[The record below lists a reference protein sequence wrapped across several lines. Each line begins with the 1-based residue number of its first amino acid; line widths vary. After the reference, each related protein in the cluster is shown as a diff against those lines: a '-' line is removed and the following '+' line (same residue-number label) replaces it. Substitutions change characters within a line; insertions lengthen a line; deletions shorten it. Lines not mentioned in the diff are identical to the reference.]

1 MTKRGPLPAVRAL
14 HALSAPAD
22 IVLGQFGIKT
32 KRKVAG
38 EVSWY
43 NMDRCPACNHTG
55 FQCGV
60 SESRRGDLLMH
71 GVKCFHPHDNQWGQE
86 NIDYGDFL
94 EMLGA
99 VSHSELLEL
108 RERRRQGPRTVTPH
122 AEPLP
127 RRLQGPDTVAPL
139 PANKDALKVRQK
151 RLRENAQARQWLDD
165 RGLGDEVIEAFFLG
179 LSTPYMAKGQTEPTA
194 DALIAPLMAGGG
206 YPGKNFSYH
215 NIPGVTQ
222 NPRDSSWAPHENST
236 YWVTPKGDQ
245 KSVIIVEGMKDG
257 WRIWSFLREA
267 DLLADHAI
275 ITATHGSNLPAE
287 WKYPDFW
294 ERWDRIYCGQDDDA
308 AGEKIVWKLR
318 EAAGRSVY
326 RLRVPTCT
334 SHKDSSKPGKD
345 WTDWLQ
351 GGGTVEQFRSLLTSA
366 ELLRDT
372 IEDDDG
378 QTFGRLG
385 FAPVDIN
392 CAYHKGHLHYTTQ
405 TLLRTVDV
413 IKDHRTGQ
421 EEPTVVERLE
431 TVVVRSDGELLSAR
445 AMPAPPGTPLDE
457 IVLRLSDGTLIEQ
470 RPKPSR
476 HSSWSWRSI
485 QAFTDARQK
494 GQKLARRT
502 LTEMVSD
509 VYRYL
514 KRSVYLPYDDDYAL
528 LAMIVPVTYAQ
539 SIFQSVPQILV
550 VGPPDSGKSTLG
562 LAMSRVCANASLI
575 GQSSAAAIARH
586 IDETRGFVVLDDLES
601 VGRTGKDAA
610 QATELLQALKL
621 SYNKET
627 AIKVWVDVSKNNKV
641 EKLNFFGVKMIN
653 NTSGVES
660 ILGSRMLRVTSG
672 KIPEALRADFLSGFD
687 IQMTAALPHLRD
699 ELHTWTFENVSA
711 IAEAYATMFPRSADR
726 ANEISAP
733 LKVFA
738 SFVEDDAMKA
748 SLKRALDRSQRG
760 SVEPD
765 SPIDIL
771 KEAAAR
777 LVLAGYR
784 EISPTHLRLEMQ
796 TLVDADYGRSSTTE
810 IPEWSRTDWIGRQ
823 LRSMNITDPHAEGRR
838 MRLWGAHLRVY
849 PFSSTFMFEVAP
861 DGVVGPSEAVK
872 ADAFCKGCAICPYR
886 QVGCPMMEA
895 RLQTERPDKRK
906 TH

>member
-1 MTKRGPLPAVRAL
+1 
-14 HALSAPAD
+14 
-22 IVLGQFGIKT
+22 
-32 KRKVAG
+32 
-38 EVSWY
+38 
-43 NMDRCPACNHTG
+43 
-55 FQCGV
+55 
-60 SESRRGDLLMH
+60 
-71 GVKCFHPHDNQWGQE
+71 
-86 NIDYGDFL
+86 
-94 EMLGA
+94 
-99 VSHSELLEL
+99 
-108 RERRRQGPRTVTPH
+108 
-122 AEPLP
+122 
-127 RRLQGPDTVAPL
+127 
-139 PANKDALKVRQK
+139 
-151 RLRENAQARQWLDD
+151 
-165 RGLGDEVIEAFFLG
+165 
-179 LSTPYMAKGQTEPTA
+179 
-194 DALIAPLMAGGG
+194 MAG
-206 YPGKNFSYH
+206 
-215 NIPGVTQ
+215 
-222 NPRDSSWAPHENST
+222 
-236 YWVTPKGDQ
+236 
-245 KSVIIVEGMKDG
+245 
-257 WRIWSFLREA
+257 
-267 DLLADHAI
+267 
-275 ITATHGSNLPAE
+275 
-287 WKYPDFW
+287 
-294 ERWDRIYCGQDDDA
+294 
-308 AGEKIVWKLR
+308 
-318 EAAGRSVY
+318 
-326 RLRVPTCT
+326 
-334 SHKDSSKPGKD
+334 
-345 WTDWLQ
+345 
-351 GGGTVEQFRSLLTSA
+351 
-366 ELLRDT
+366 
-372 IEDDDG
+372 
-378 QTFGRLG
+378 
-385 FAPVDIN
+385 
-392 CAYHKGHLHYTTQ
+392 
-405 TLLRTVDV
+405 
-413 IKDHRTGQ
+413 
-421 EEPTVVERLE
+421 
-431 TVVVRSDGELLSAR
+431 
-445 AMPAPPGTPLDE
+445 
-457 IVLRLSDGTLIEQ
+457 
-470 RPKPSR
+470 
-476 HSSWSWRSI
+476 
-485 QAFTDARQK
+485 
-494 GQKLARRT
+494 
-502 LTEMVSD
+502 
-509 VYRYL
+509 
-514 KRSVYLPYDDDYAL
+514 
-528 LAMIVPVTYAQ
+528 
-539 SIFQSVPQILV
+539 
-550 VGPPDSGKSTLG
+550 
-562 LAMSRVCANASLI
+562 
-575 GQSSAAAIARH
+575 
-586 IDETRGFVVLDDLES
+586 
-601 VGRTGKDAA
+601 DAA